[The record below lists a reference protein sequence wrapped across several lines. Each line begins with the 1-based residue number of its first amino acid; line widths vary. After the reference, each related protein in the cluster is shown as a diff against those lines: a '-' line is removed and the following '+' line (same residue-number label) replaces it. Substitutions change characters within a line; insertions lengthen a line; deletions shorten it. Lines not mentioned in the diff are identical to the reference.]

1 MTPKQQETYDL
12 KQQGM
17 TVPEIA
23 EKLGET
29 VECIKSRW
37 KLAKR
42 FADADPSAQMAAN
55 AVGSG
60 LIPTAAWHKRE
71 GVSVYYKYP
80 QEQADMVNLIDRVA
94 DAFRDI
100 PVYVPRETEFTHSDL
115 LSVYGLFD
123 LHIGALAWGRE
134 TRGPDYDLDL
144 FQSDITSAMDRL
156 SSRVPASGHALV
168 VIGGDSLHTPNSNN
182 ETPAHKHKLD
192 VDGRF
197 EKIVDVAVDALSQSI
212 EILAERHARVS
223 VVVVR
228 GNHCEESHLIL
239 KVALKQRYRNVDR
252 IDFPVVQGADKSEI
266 FWMKHGKNLIAV
278 HHGDKAKPEK
288 LAMIVADKCGFWDQ
302 CTASRVILTGHVHHL
317 RTLDLVGA
325 THYSLR
331 AFAPPD
337 SHGANFGGVR
347 GLQAMTFD
355 PNYGLISQ
363 THDGIWR
370 AEE

>member
-1 MTPKQQETYDL
+1 MTPEQKQVYDL
-12 KQQGM
+12 VSSGLTIRDAANQ
-17 TVPEIA
+17 
-23 EKLGET
+23 LGIDR
-29 VECIKSRW
+29 VAAKSRYRR
-37 KLAKR
+37 AKKWVE
-42 FADADPSAQMAAN
+42 ADPSAQRAAT
-55 AVGSG
+55 AVGSS
-60 LIPTAAWHKRE
+60 LIPHSAWHKE
-71 GVSVYYKYP
+71 SGVSVYYKYP
-80 QEQADMVNLIDRVA
+80 QEDESRDLLADVVE
-94 DAFRDI
+94 AFSDI
-100 PVYVPRETEFTHSDL
+100 PAYVPQPTEFAFSDL
-115 LSVYGLFD
+115 MTVYGLFD

-134 TRGPDYDLDL
+134 TRGPDYDLAL

-212 EILAERHARVS
+212 EILAQRHARVS

-228 GNHCEESHLIL
+228 GNHCEESHIIL
-239 KVALKQRYRNVDR
+239 KIALKQRYRNVDR

-266 FWMKHGKNLIAV
+266 FWMKNGKNLIAV
-278 HHGDKAKPEK
+278 HHGDRAKPEK

-355 PNYGLISQ
+355 PNYGLIAQ

-370 AEE
+370 ADD

>member
-12 KQQGM
+12 VTSGM
-17 TVPEIA
+17 TLQSIA
-23 EKLGET
+23 DKLGET
-29 VECIKSRW
+29 YNCVKSRW
-37 KLAKR
+37 RAAKE
-42 FADADPSAQMAAN
+42 FADADPSAQAAAK
-55 AVGSG
+55 AVGAG
-60 LIPTAAWHKRE
+60 VIPTAYWAKVDGISAYFKPDQGAVAGDWL
-71 GVSVYYKYP
+71 
-80 QEQADMVNLIDRVA
+80 ADVVA
-94 DAFRDI
+94 AFDGI
-100 PVYVPRETEFTHSDL
+100 KAYEPRATEFVHSDL
-115 LSVYGLFD
+115 LTVYGLFD

-134 TRGPDYDLDL
+134 TRGPDYDLAL

-156 SSRVPASGHALV
+156 SSRVPPSGHALV

-182 ETPAHKHKLD
+182 ETPAHKHKLS

-239 KVALKQRYRNVDR
+239 KVALKQRYRNIDR
-252 IDFPVVQGADKSEI
+252 IDFPIVQGADKSEI

-288 LAMIVADKCGFWDQ
+288 LAMIVADKCGFWDE

-355 PNYGLISQ
+355 PKYGMISQ

-370 AEE
+370 DEE

>member
-1 MTPKQQETYDL
+1 MEMTDQEILAFRESGLTRA
-12 KQQGM
+12 
-17 TVPEIA
+17 EIA
-23 EKLGET
+23 TKTGKTERQVKSALERARRDPAVSGAMAAIGT
-29 VECIKSRW
+29 QMVPHSLWIKSDKYSMQLRPQ
-37 KLAKR
+37 R
-42 FADADPSAQMAAN
+42 ADAD
-55 AVGSG
+55 GD
-60 LIPTAAWHKRE
+60 LITRL
-71 GVSVYYKYP
+71 
-80 QEQADMVNLIDRVA
+80 Q
-94 DAFRDI
+94 DAFSDI
-100 PVYVPRETEFTHSDL
+100 PAYVPVKSEFIHSDL
-115 LSVYGLFD
+115 LTVYGLMD
-123 LHIGALAWGRE
+123 LHIGQLSWSRE
-134 TRGPDYDLDL
+134 TRGPDYDLEL
-144 FQSDITSAMDRL
+144 FQRDLTTSIDRL
-156 SSRVPASGHALV
+156 SGRVPPSGHALV
-168 VIGGDSLHTPNSNN
+168 VLGGDSLHTPNGNN

-197 EKIVDVAVDALSQSI
+197 EKIVDVAVETLSQSI
-212 EILAERHARVS
+212 EILLTKHAKVS

-228 GNHCEESHLIL
+228 GNHCEESHVIL
-239 KVALKQRYRNVDR
+239 KMALKQRYRNTDR
-252 IDFPVVQGADKSEI
+252 VDFPIVQGADKSEI

-278 HHGDKAKPEK
+278 HHGDRAKPEK

-355 PNYGLISQ
+355 PKYGLISQ

-370 AEE
+370 DDE

>member
-1 MTPKQQETYDL
+1 MTDEQKQAYDMY
-12 KQQGM
+12 KSGM
-17 TVPEIA
+17 TLREVA
-23 EKLGET
+23 DKLGIT
-29 VECIKSRW
+29 RSAAKSRYER
-37 KLAKR
+37 AK
-42 FADADPSAQMAAN
+42 AWAEADPSARKAAT
-55 AVGSG
+55 AVGAEMVPHS
-60 LIPTAAWHKRE
+60 AWHKE
-71 GVSVYYKYP
+71 DGVSVYYKYP
-80 QEQADMVNLIDRVA
+80 QIDQASDLLADVA
-94 DAFRDI
+94 EAFANI
-100 PVYVPRETEFTHSDL
+100 PAYVPTQSEFVHSDL
-115 LSVYGLFD
+115 MTVYGLFD

-134 TRGPDYDLDL
+134 TRGPDYDLAL

-156 SSRVPASGHALV
+156 SSRAPASGHALV

-182 ETPAHKHKLD
+182 ETPAHKHKLS

-212 EILAERHARVS
+212 EILAARHARVS

-228 GNHCEESHLIL
+228 GNHCEESHIIL

-252 IDFPVVQGADKSEI
+252 IDFPIVQGADKSEI

-278 HHGDKAKPEK
+278 HHGDKARPEK

-355 PNYGLISQ
+355 PNYGLIAQ

-370 AEE
+370 ADD